1 MKYIGIDI
9 GGTSIKGAFVNAEG
23 EILQRFTI
31 DIIKGERQEDA
42 LPRIAKAINAEI
54 EASGSPKDD
63 FAGVGIG
70 CPGSINSKLGVCN
83 FSNNL
88 HWANAPIVE
97 TISSI
102 VGLPAKV
109 SNDAN
114 VAALGEAKFGA
125 GKNYQDVILVTL
137 GTGVGGGII
146 LGGKLF
152 EGREGMGAE
161 IGHMII
167 QVEGAQCTCGL
178 RGCLESYASAT
189 ALVRDTRIAMSSH
202 PESLLWEYV
211 GGDLQKVNARAP
223 FECAK
228 KGDETA
234 LAVIDRYEDYLTVGL
249 INYCNIFR
257 PDAIIIGGGL
267 SNQKEYLLEP
277 LRKKLKSL
285 NYGYRGTPSV
295 DLLVSN
301 LGNDAG
307 ALGAAA
313 LFME

>member
-9 GGTSIKGAFVNAEG
+9 GGSSIKGAMVSKEG
-23 EILQRFTI
+23 EMLHHFII
-31 DIIKGERQEDA
+31 PIIKEEKQEDS
-42 LPRIAKAINAEI
+42 LPRIANAINEEI
-54 EASGSPKDD
+54 KKTGLQKEE

-70 CPGSINSKLGVCN
+70 CPGSINSKFGVCN
-83 FSNNL
+83 FSPNL
-88 HWANAPIVE
+88 HWVNAPIVE
-97 TISSI
+97 QISTF
-102 VGLPAKV
+102 VGLPAKL

-125 GKNYQDVILVTL
+125 GKNYNDVILVTL

-146 LGGKLF
+146 LNGKLF

-189 ALVRDTRIAMSSH
+189 ALVRDTRIAMTSH

-211 GGDLQKVNARAP
+211 EGDLNKVNGRTP

-234 LAVIDRYEDYLTVGL
+234 LAVIDRYEDYLAVGL

-257 PDAIIIGGGL
+257 PDVIIIGGGL
-267 SNQKEYLLEP
+267 SNQRDYLLEP
-277 LRKKLKSL
+277 LRKKLKAL
-285 NYGYRGTPSV
+285 NYGYRGTPEV
-295 DLLVSN
+295 KLLVSN

-307 ALGAAA
+307 VLGAAA
-313 LFME
+313 LFMD